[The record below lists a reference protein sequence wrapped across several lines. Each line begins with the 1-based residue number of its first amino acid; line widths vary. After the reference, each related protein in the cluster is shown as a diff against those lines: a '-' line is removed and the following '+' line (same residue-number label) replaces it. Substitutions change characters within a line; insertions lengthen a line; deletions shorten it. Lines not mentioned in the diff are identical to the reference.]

1 MIVHIT
7 GGQINDHIICNQSDR
22 ACCGANSM
30 MKEYVITYFDPEV
43 GRMLTQII
51 GTNDGASLIK
61 SFKDRYDRVKVEQRT
76 HWWYNNGS
84 N

>member
-1 MIVHIT
+1 M
-7 GGQINDHIICNQSDR
+7 S
-22 ACCGANSM
+22 
-30 MKEYVITYFDPEV
+30 MKEYIITYFDPEV
-43 GRMLTQII
+43 GRMFTQVI

-61 SFKDRYDRVKVEQRT
+61 GFKDRYDRVKVEERP